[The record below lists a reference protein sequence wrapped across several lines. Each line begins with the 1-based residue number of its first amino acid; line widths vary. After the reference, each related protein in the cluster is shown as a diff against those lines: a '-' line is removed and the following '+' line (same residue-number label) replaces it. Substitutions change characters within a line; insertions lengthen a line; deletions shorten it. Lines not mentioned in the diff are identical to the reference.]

1 MTGQKLAGMP
11 WMVRL
16 QALTGRQR
24 APLIVA
30 VKGVRVRDVV
40 RDVVTEVAP
49 EELPLLA
56 GLAGLDDATAVQRLG
71 GELRRPEPLG
81 FGLGEVA
88 ALVTPV
94 VWLAVDQAAQQI
106 VGTWVQNRVA
116 RTGNALRRVFRRSA
130 PPPVVIPALTREQ
143 LALVR
148 RSVLTMAEQ
157 RGLEPERAAV
167 IADAVV
173 TRLVLDEPE
182 AVAVAEVETDGPP
195 ELLAPRTPVR
205 PNAPE
210 LPDAPVQPDESA
222 GRDGRPE
229 GPDEPTRLVEG

>member
-1 MTGQKLAGMP
+1 VDVEA
-11 WMVRL
+11 
-16 QALTGRQR
+16 
-24 APLIVA
+24 
-30 VKGVRVRDVV
+30 VRVRDLV

-56 GLAGLDDATAVQRLG
+56 GLAGFDDATAVQRLG
-71 GELRRPEPLG
+71 GEVRRREPLG

-94 VWLAVDQAAQQI
+94 VWLAVDQATQQI

-116 RTGNALRRVFRRSA
+116 RTGIALRRVFRRSA

-148 RSVLTMAEQ
+148 RSVLTMAAQ

-182 AVAVAEVETDGPP
+182 PEAAAVAEVEPDGPP
-195 ELLAPRTPVR
+195 ELPAPRTPVR
-205 PNAPE
+205 PSGPE
-210 LPDAPVQPDESA
+210 PPDAPVRPNECA
-222 GRDGRPE
+222 GRDGGSEGPE
-229 GPDEPTRLVEG
+229 QPDEPTRPVGA